1 MAIHSAEEII
11 EDIRQGK
18 MVVLMDDEDRENEGD
33 IIVAAEKVTPEIVN
47 FMAKE
52 ARGLICLTLQGERC
66 DFLGLPQMVDDNS
79 GAFGTPF
86 TVSIEAAEG
95 VTTGISAADRA
106 RTIQMA
112 VSPESKPSDIVQPG
126 HIFPLRAQPG
136 GVLSRA
142 GHTEAGCDLARIAG
156 LEPAAA
162 IVEIMNEDG
171 TMARRP
177 ELEQFAEKHNLKIGT
192 IADLIHYR
200 IHNENTV
207 ELIKSK
213 PLHTEFGEFT
223 VHAYQDNVS
232 GRMHMAL
239 TKGDIEP
246 DVPAIVRVHV
256 PDIIRDLLV
265 GEDFEQLGWPMYHV
279 LEKIAEEGKG
289 VLVILNLEGA
299 SDPEAQMKWFIDDK
313 PSDPPRSAAQ
323 DSRGAYLSIGTGAQI
338 LRDLGVRKMRLLSSK
353 ARFNAISGF
362 DLEITEYIPY
372 TGSKR

>member
-1 MAIHSAEEII
+1 MPLNSAEEII

-52 ARGLICLTLQGERC
+52 ARGLICLTLMGDRC

-106 RTIQMA
+106 RTIQVA
-112 VSPESKPSDIVQPG
+112 VDPHGKQSDIVQPG
-126 HIFPLRAQPG
+126 HIFPLRARDG

-142 GHTEAGCDLARIAG
+142 GHTEAGCDLARLAG
-156 LEPAAA
+156 LEPASA

-177 ELEQFAEKHNLKIGT
+177 ELEVFAEKHGLKIGT

-200 IHNENTV
+200 IHNEKTV
-207 ELIKSK
+207 EHVKTKVLK
-213 PLHTEFGEFT
+213 TEFGDFT
-223 VHAYQDNVS
+223 VKAYRDHIRN
-232 GRMHMAL
+232 RTHMAL
-239 TKGDIEP
+239 VKGDIDSNTP
-246 DVPAIVRVHV
+246 TLVRVHV
-256 PDIIRDLLV
+256 PDVLRDLLV
-265 GEDFEQLGWPMYHV
+265 GEDVAQLGWPMYHA
-279 LEKIAEEGKG
+279 LEKITEEGGG
-289 VLVILNLEGA
+289 VVVLLNTNERM
-299 SDPEAQMKWFIDDK
+299 DPETQLNRFMNDEEDK
-313 PSDPPRSAAQ
+313 PVRNAAQ

-353 ARFNAISGF
+353 QRFNAISGF
-362 DLEITEYIPY
+362 DLEIVEYIPY
-372 TGSKR
+372 TGHGR